1 MAIKFSQFVVE
12 TSASTMS
19 HIVGYDGADNIQITP
34 NNFFTSFVTGTTGQ
48 VPFFG
53 STTSLLGDAGFNWDN
68 TNKRLGIG
76 TITPATNVEIF
87 DTDISVL
94 TLSHNGGANKGSRID
109 FNLVLGS
116 VSQPITAQ
124 IKSIDDGNFRSDI
137 IFTTKQFA
145 TGSSALSER
154 MRIDAGGNVG
164 IGTTNPGT
172 TLDVVGTLASSG
184 ITQLG
189 TGGSNVLLTSAS
201 AGNVGIGTT
210 NPAQKL
216 DVLGN
221 VRSAHDANNYM
232 QLESNSGGGV
242 LSGKSSGTVTTLV
255 RTYGN
260 SYFNGGNFGIG
271 TSSPGAKLNVAGDV
285 LINSGEYISWGTVGA
300 TSIEGSTASNKLQF
314 RTGSS
319 DRMIINNT
327 GVGIGT
333 TSPTSLLEISKQ
345 LSAVSTIDYPYTI
358 SSRDDGN
365 SIDQQ
370 GGEGVGIKFRIAGNA
385 ATTPGNSLVGAS
397 IAAIR
402 ESDSDA
408 DSSTGLG
415 LFVTQNNETLD
426 EALRIDHDGN
436 VGIGTSSPG
445 DYDVSDNPILAVGNT
460 ATANNSSQISVLSGS
475 NGFGYLLFGDGE
487 TGSEAYRGQVR
498 YDHPNDSLEFVTAG
512 SERMQITSVGNVGI
526 GTTSP
531 ESKLTIKG
539 NPGNTNQ
546 PVRITNVSTDAKTG
560 LFINGTGNA
569 VGEKYGMQFG
579 GYNEYSIGGIF
590 GVLDSTGG
598 STSGDI
604 TFDFGNGTAAGDLIE
619 KVRFTHEGNVGIGT
633 TSPSSL
639 LSVGNAATHDN
650 PSTTVNI
657 ATTDTGSYLLKVT
670 SDQFNADGNWV
681 GIGLGYSNNYM
692 KMGIIA
698 EAKDSNARGKLH
710 FAVNTAAGSSN
721 ASISDAKM
729 TIDNAGKVGIGTTTP
744 NRKFVVSNAGASGI
758 EVQPNY
764 ISGVN
769 EILSF
774 DRTSGA
780 TAYET
785 MRFNGGDFEFQIGGT
800 EKMRIDSSGNV
811 GIGTTAPTAKL
822 TVVGLAEHADN
833 AAAISAG
840 LTTGAFYRTGDLLKV
855 VH

>member
-12 TSASTMS
+12 TSAATMS
-19 HIVGYDGADNIQITP
+19 HIVGYNGADNIQITP
-34 NNFFTSFVTGTTGQ
+34 ENFFTSF
-48 VPFFG
+48 
-53 STTSLLGDAGFNWDN
+53 
-68 TNKRLGIG
+68 
-76 TITPATNVEIF
+76 
-87 DTDISVL
+87 
-94 TLSHNGGANKGSRID
+94 
-109 FNLVLGS
+109 
-116 VSQPITAQ
+116 
-124 IKSIDDGNFRSDI
+124 
-137 IFTTKQFA
+137 A
-145 TGSSALSER
+145 TGSSTDISYFSGSSILKGDSTTPFVYIDDTSTGGQPVGR
-154 MRIDAGGNVG
+154 MGLGTSSPNFKLDIAGGDLRMESNNGIRFGGTGSNNTNWRIFTTGTSTGSLSIGNSSSTPYLTISRGSSTTGFVG
-164 IGTTNPGT
+164 IGTSSPGT

-189 TGGSNVLLTSAS
+189 TGGSNVLLTSS
-201 AGNVGIGTT
+201 GGGNVGIGTAS
-210 NPAQKL
+210 PGSKL
-216 DVLGN
+216 EVVGEIRASEGSDYSFISTSGGDTIFGN
-221 VRSAHDANNYM
+221 ISTAANNI
-232 QLESNSGGGV
+232 
-242 LSGKSSGTVTTLV
+242 
-255 RTYGN
+255 RI
-260 SYFNGGNFGIG
+260 FNGG
-271 TSSPGAKLNVAGDV
+271 A
-285 LINSGEYISWGTVGA
+285 E
-300 TSIEGSTASNKLQF
+300 
-314 RTGSS
+314 
-319 DRMIINNT
+319 RM
-327 GVGIGT
+327 
-333 TSPTSLLEISKQ
+333 
-345 LSAVSTIDYPYTI
+345 
-358 SSRDDGN
+358 
-365 SIDQQ
+365 
-370 GGEGVGIKFRIAGNA
+370 RI
-385 ATTPGNSLVGAS
+385 
-397 IAAIR
+397 
-402 ESDSDA
+402 
-408 DSSTGLG
+408 DSS
-415 LFVTQNNETLD
+415 
-426 EALRIDHDGN
+426 GN
-436 VGIGTSSPG
+436 VGIGTSSPSYKLDVYG
-445 DYDVSDNPILAVGNT
+445 DAVGGVARVKNISNGRDTLRSENAAGTRTLNFGNDGSGHGLFIIRDSSGGVRNYITGSGDSYFNGGNVGIGTTSPYAQLSVKDGTDINLGIKFGQTDPT
-460 ATANNSSQISVLSGS
+460 AVMLNAYNDAVTANIPMEFRASKFNFENGKVGIGTTSPDFTLDITNTTFGNQLRLHRSSIASGGFLTLSANDSAANKHDYAKIGTIVESSTSGS
-475 NGFGYLLFGDGE
+475 EDGALVFQ
-487 TGSEAYRGQVR
+487 T
-498 YDHPNDSLEFVTAG
+498 SLNAILG
-512 SERMQITSVGNVGI
+512 ERMRIDSSGNVGI

-619 KVRFTHEGNVGIGT
+619 KVRFTHDGNVGVGT

-657 ATTDTGSYLLKVT
+657 ATADTGSYLLKVT

-811 GIGTTAPTAKL
+811 GIGTSTPTAKL

-833 AAAISAG
+833 SAAISAG

>member
-639 LSVGNAATHDN
+639 LSVGNAATH
-650 PSTTVNI
+650 
-657 ATTDTGSYLLKVT
+657 VT
-670 SDQFNADGNWV
+670 RS
-681 GIGLGYSNNYM
+681 
-692 KMGIIA
+692 
-698 EAKDSNARGKLH
+698 
-710 FAVNTAAGSSN
+710 
-721 ASISDAKM
+721 
-729 TIDNAGKVGIGTTTP
+729 
-744 NRKFVVSNAGASGI
+744 
-758 EVQPNY
+758 
-764 ISGVN
+764 
-769 EILSF
+769 
-774 DRTSGA
+774 
-780 TAYET
+780 
-785 MRFNGGDFEFQIGGT
+785 
-800 EKMRIDSSGNV
+800 
-811 GIGTTAPTAKL
+811 
-822 TVVGLAEHADN
+822 
-833 AAAISAG
+833 
-840 LTTGAFYRTGDLLKV
+840 
-855 VH
+855 

>member
-34 NNFFTSFVTGTTGQ
+34 NNFFTSFVTGTAGQ

-76 TITPATNVEIF
+76 TSSPIAPLTITTQMAANLTSTLYLDVEG
-87 DTDISVL
+87 SNL
-94 TLSHNGGANKGSRID
+94 NGGGGQIV
-109 FNLVLGS
+109 FNTSATSGNLTNYNAKVTGTRVPGDGGDSELGFWTTLVS
-116 VSQPITAQ
+116 DNVASQQRMTIT
-124 IKSIDDGNFRSDI
+124 
-137 IFTTKQFA
+137 
-145 TGSSALSER
+145 SA
-154 MRIDAGGNVG
+154 GNVG
-164 IGTTNPGT
+164 IGTTSPGT

-201 AGNVGIGTT
+201 AGNVGIGTASPAYKLHTKGTVNGNVNIAVENDSTGTNAYSSYRFKNDSIDTAVMFLNGSNNTGYAGASSLNMYQGTSLPLGFVTNNLLRMIVAGDGNVGIGTSTPGYSLEVRGNADQSLYLAKTGTTYLRATASANAELFTGGSMVLGSGNAERMRIDSSGNVGIGTT

-271 TSSPGAKLNVAGDV
+271 TSSPTQKLDVRKNQAGYTYIASD
-285 LINSGEYISWGTVGA
+285 NANTAASG
-300 TSIEGSTASNKLQF
+300 
-314 RTGSS
+314 TGSGFAMTEGGS
-319 DRMIINNT
+319 VAWYLRNERDGSGKFN
-327 GVGIGT
+327 IGN
-333 TSPTSLLEISKQ
+333 
-345 LSAVSTIDYPYTI
+345 SANRLTID
-358 SSRDDGN
+358 SS
-365 SIDQQ
+365 
-370 GGEGVGIKFRIAGNA
+370 
-385 ATTPGNSLVGAS
+385 
-397 IAAIR
+397 
-402 ESDSDA
+402 
-408 DSSTGLG
+408 
-415 LFVTQNNETLD
+415 
-426 EALRIDHDGN
+426 
-436 VGIGTSSPG
+436 
-445 DYDVSDNPILAVGNT
+445 
-460 ATANNSSQISVLSGS
+460 
-475 NGFGYLLFGDGE
+475 
-487 TGSEAYRGQVR
+487 
-498 YDHPNDSLEFVTAG
+498 
-512 SERMQITSVGNVGI
+512 GNVGI

-531 ESKLTIKG
+531 VSSLNITTTKTVALDTAAKFLTLG
-539 NPGNTNQ
+539 LTVDDLTAGNTAGGGGGIAFRSKNDNSGTQ
-546 PVRITNVSTDAKTG
+546 VVFGAIDAIKESANVSDFKGALRFFT
-560 LFINGTGNA
+560 NQN
-569 VGEKYGMQFG
+569 
-579 GYNEYSIGGIF
+579 
-590 GVLDSTGG
+590 STGVPLERMRID
-598 STSGDI
+598 SS
-604 TFDFGNGTAAGDLIE
+604 
-619 KVRFTHEGNVGIGT
+619 GNVGIGT
-633 TSPSSL
+633 SSPSSL

-670 SDQFNADGNWV
+670 SDQFNSDGNWV

-744 NRKFVVSNAGASGI
+744 GSKLEVVGEIRASEGSD
-758 EVQPNY
+758 Y
-764 ISGVN
+764 SSIS
-769 EILSF
+769 
-774 DRTSGA
+774 TSGGDTIFGNIS
-780 TAYET
+780 TAANNI
-785 MRFNGGDFEFQIGGT
+785 RIFNGGAER
-800 EKMRIDSSGNV
+800 MRIDSSGNV
-811 GIGTTAPTAKL
+811 GIGTSTPTAKL

-833 AAAISAG
+833 SAAISAG

>member
-1 MAIKFSQFVVE
+1 
-12 TSASTMS
+12 
-19 HIVGYDGADNIQITP
+19 
-34 NNFFTSFVTGTTGQ
+34 
-48 VPFFG
+48 
-53 STTSLLGDAGFNWDN
+53 
-68 TNKRLGIG
+68 
-76 TITPATNVEIF
+76 
-87 DTDISVL
+87 
-94 TLSHNGGANKGSRID
+94 
-109 FNLVLGS
+109 
-116 VSQPITAQ
+116 
-124 IKSIDDGNFRSDI
+124 
-137 IFTTKQFA
+137 
-145 TGSSALSER
+145 
-154 MRIDAGGNVG
+154 
-164 IGTTNPGT
+164 
-172 TLDVVGTLASSG
+172 
-184 ITQLG
+184 
-189 TGGSNVLLTSAS
+189 
-201 AGNVGIGTT
+201 
-210 NPAQKL
+210 
-216 DVLGN
+216 
-221 VRSAHDANNYM
+221 
-232 QLESNSGGGV
+232 
-242 LSGKSSGTVTTLV
+242 
-255 RTYGN
+255 
-260 SYFNGGNFGIG
+260 
-271 TSSPGAKLNVAGDV
+271 
-285 LINSGEYISWGTVGA
+285 
-300 TSIEGSTASNKLQF
+300 
-314 RTGSS
+314 
-319 DRMIINNT
+319 
-327 GVGIGT
+327 
-333 TSPTSLLEISKQ
+333 
-345 LSAVSTIDYPYTI
+345 
-358 SSRDDGN
+358 
-365 SIDQQ
+365 
-370 GGEGVGIKFRIAGNA
+370 
-385 ATTPGNSLVGAS
+385 
-397 IAAIR
+397 
-402 ESDSDA
+402 
-408 DSSTGLG
+408 
-415 LFVTQNNETLD
+415 
-426 EALRIDHDGN
+426 
-436 VGIGTSSPG
+436 
-445 DYDVSDNPILAVGNT
+445 
-460 ATANNSSQISVLSGS
+460 
-475 NGFGYLLFGDGE
+475 
-487 TGSEAYRGQVR
+487 
-498 YDHPNDSLEFVTAG
+498 
-512 SERMQITSVGNVGI
+512 MQITSVGNVGI